1 MASGLGMAM
10 SLGRK
15 PGWQNNTKNKGLT
28 NNTCRNAYKA
38 HMNAQ
43 FWEIQ
48 NALIQCVSD
57 ERRSEKTGSSLY

>member
-28 NNTCRNAYKA
+28 NNTCRNAYENT
-38 HMNAQ
+38 HECTVLGNT
-43 FWEIQ
+43 
-48 NALIQCVSD
+48 
-57 ERRSEKTGSSLY
+57 ERSNSMCIG